1 MKDYHKPNC
10 KLFEN
15 LRKGDLMAKKDS
27 MQKEVSKSEKAE
39 EVDVGV
45 QMDLIDVLPKKAKPI
60 IAVARVLK
68 RLQISRASAQ
78 EKENKQK
85 AILLNLIEE
94 ANIQR
99 LPDGKIKFH
108 YDGITLT
115 VTPKQESVSIKEDE

>member
-1 MKDYHKPNC
+1 MPAAGVMEQPCSRIYINPNYERTMKMSKT
-10 KLFEN
+10 KEN
-15 LRKGDLMAKKDS
+15 TEVKVGEQ
-27 MQKEVSKSEKAE
+27 MQLIEVH
-39 EVDVGV
+39 
-45 QMDLIDVLPKKAKPI
+45 PKKAKPI
-60 IAVARVLK
+60 MAAARILK
-68 RLQISRASAQ
+68 RLQVARASSQ

-115 VTPKQESVSIKEDE
+115 VTPKQESISVKEED

>member
-1 MKDYHKPNC
+1 MSKT
-10 KLFEN
+10 
-15 LRKGDLMAKKDS
+15 
-27 MQKEVSKSEKAE
+27 KETAE
-39 EVDVGV
+39 VGE
-45 QMDLIDVLPKKAKPI
+45 QMELIDVSPKKAKPI
-60 IAVARVLK
+60 IASARILK
-68 RLQISRASAQ
+68 RLQIARASAQ

-115 VTPKQESVSIKEDE
+115 VTPKQESVSVKEED

>member
-1 MKDYHKPNC
+1 
-10 KLFEN
+10 
-15 LRKGDLMAKKDS
+15 MAKKDS